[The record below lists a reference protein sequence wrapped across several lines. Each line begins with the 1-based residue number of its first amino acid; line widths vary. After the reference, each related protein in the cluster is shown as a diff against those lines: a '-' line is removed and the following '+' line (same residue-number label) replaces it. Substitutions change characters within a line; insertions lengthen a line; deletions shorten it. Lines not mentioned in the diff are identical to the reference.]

1 MESAV
6 YDRMIQLCA
15 LAAVEQDSQ
24 KLLVLVEEIN
34 RLLDENQLNA
44 TQHPKS
50 GAIIEDDFGS
60 YVGLKP

>member
-6 YDRMIQLCA
+6 YDRMIQLCT

-34 RLLDENQLNA
+34 RLLDESEQQLKAKRQPNPC
-44 TQHPKS
+44 HP
-50 GAIIEDDFGS
+50 
-60 YVGLKP
+60 